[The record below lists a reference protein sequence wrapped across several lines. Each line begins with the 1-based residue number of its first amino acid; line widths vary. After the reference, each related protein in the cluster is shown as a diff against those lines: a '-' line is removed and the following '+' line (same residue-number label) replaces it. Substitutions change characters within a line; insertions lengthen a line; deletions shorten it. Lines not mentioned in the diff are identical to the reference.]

1 MEIPKGKE
9 HSINSERKVNYLKRK
24 LVLLTKIK
32 ELVIQKEMTLLDEWK
47 TLIKNDKEPRRSKN
61 SMTILTTGRNL
72 NNWCST
78 RPR

>member
-9 HSINSERKVNYLKRK
+9 HSINSERKVDYLKRK

-47 TLIKNDKEPRRSKN
+47 TLIKKDKEPRRSKN
-61 SMTILTTGRNL
+61 YMTIRTSGRDL